1 MGVAC
6 QGEGV
11 EVRGQFAEEFSP
23 STVWASR
30 MKLRLSSLVAAP
42 TKQSHQPSFM
52 GS

>member
-11 EVRGQFAEEFSP
+11 EIREKFAEEFSP
-23 STVWASR
+23 STLWASR

-42 TKQSHQPSFM
+42 IELPH
-52 GS
+52 